1 MQQMAMKALGECPI
15 KMRWGLIELDVPL
28 GTSLNVMNAEISLK
42 ARGAMMIFQQTFPDE
57 YHFRT
62 KLIDLALR
70 YELDRVETVRLRD
83 ISYPKLPFAKMRIG
97 ASASTS
103 KTILDIVVTCRT

>member
-1 MQQMAMKALGECPI
+1 MKALGECPI
-15 KMRWGLIELDVPL
+15 KMRWGLLELDIPL
-28 GTSLNVMNAEISLK
+28 GTSFNIMNAEISLK

-62 KLIDLALR
+62 KLIDMALR
-70 YELDRVETVRLRD
+70 YELNHVEIVRRRA
-83 ISYPKLPFAKMRIG
+83 ISCHKFPFAKKGIG
-97 ASASTS
+97 AGASTS